1 MLSQFYTSGF
11 APSLRLTVNKRWL
24 KNWYGA
30 AVTAHI
36 TFCAFA
42 PSKIFQK
49 TSENKGWVVGN
60 FIQVSIVGL
69 VVRMILPIWSDPQGK
84 VSVFWSEI
92 KIAVVLVNTS
102 CLSAEDIMKPCFVC
116 LVTQLQQTHLC
127 MLPINLIRFW
137 LRALG
142 STLVWTARSFMSMK
156 SLRIS
161 SVSPVQ

>member
-24 KNWYGA
+24 ENWYGA

-92 KIAVVLVNTS
+92 KIVVVPVNTS
-102 CLSAEDIMKPCFVC
+102 CLSAEDINET
-116 LVTQLQQTHLC
+116 LLC
-127 MLPINLIRFW
+127 MLGYAVAANTPLYAPHKPHKILVTCFGINSGMDCQVLHEHEVI
-137 LRALG
+137 AH
-142 STLVWTARSFMSMK
+142 LVS
-156 SLRIS
+156 
-161 SVSPVQ
+161 

>member
-1 MLSQFYTSGF
+1 M
-11 APSLRLTVNKRWL
+11 
-24 KNWYGA
+24 
-30 AVTAHI
+30 
-36 TFCAFA
+36 
-42 PSKIFQK
+42 
-49 TSENKGWVVGN
+49 
-60 FIQVSIVGL
+60 
-69 VVRMILPIWSDPQGK
+69 
-84 VSVFWSEI
+84 
-92 KIAVVLVNTS
+92 NTS

-161 SVSPVQ
+161 SVSPVQKRRISLFTLFLVFMWCSCILKLIKGLLEPAKSCNDYILFDYDYLLIEKQLCLTSMAAMNASLTVPYM